1 MKSDPMRRLAAADPV
16 SVPPAIESPERLR
29 CLIEQE
35 RTPPSQ
41 GRSDETKRASAPRR
55 MLLGSLLAAGV
66 CVTVLLFDG
75 GSPSPGVNVGAEAYA
90 AIAPKSGI
98 VEAIFLAHSF
108 GAGGGEI
115 LRQQEWQDAATH
127 RIRELDTLQ
136 EPGLD
141 PGRTRTQITDWS
153 FSPQGSEEWGGTLAS
168 SSVRREPIPP
178 GTRFQL
184 VVRLQHENRNLIQH
198 IAFAGIGM
206 YGIESL
212 DLFRQLYRRGWM
224 RLAGHERGHGRS
236 LWRLESR
243 PVSRSGSSTRLVVL
257 VDPSTFLPVLER
269 QLSLADPAH
278 PRVLV
283 ENELIR
289 YRTIKPG
296 SPSIFDLAAQHPG
309 APVVMRKPKFPKF
322 VRLHPKNSSACPCY
336 GIRGMRSDVERH

>member
-1 MKSDPMRRLAAADPV
+1 MKPDPIRRLVAADPV
-16 SVPPAIESPERLR
+16 SAPPEIESPERLR

-35 RTPPSQ
+35 GLSPTQ
-41 GRSDETKRASAPRR
+41 GCSREAKRGGAPRR

-66 CVTVLLFDG
+66 CVALLLFDG

-90 AIAPKSGI
+90 AITPKSGI
-98 VEAIFLAHSF
+98 VEAVFIAHSF
-108 GAGGGEI
+108 GARGGEI
-115 LRQQEWQDAATH
+115 LRQQEWQDSATH
-127 RIRELDTLQ
+127 QIRELDTLQ

-141 PGRTRTQITDWS
+141 PSRTRTQITDWS
-153 FSPQGSEEWGGTLAS
+153 FSPRVSEEWGGTLS
-168 SSVRREPIPP
+168 SSSIRRERIPA

-184 VVRLQHENRNLIQH
+184 VVRLQHQNRTLIKH

-243 PVSRSGSSTRLVVL
+243 PVGARGTSTRLVVL
-257 VDPSTFLPVLER
+257 VDPSSFLPVLER
-269 QLSLADPAH
+269 QLSLSDPSH

-283 ENELIR
+283 ENELVR

-309 APVVMRKPKFPKF
+309 APVVVRKPKFPRF

-336 GIRGMRSDVERH
+336 GIRGLRSRVERR

>member
-16 SVPPAIESPERLR
+16 STPPAIESPERLR

-35 RTPPSQ
+35 GPTTRM
-41 GRSDETKRASAPRR
+41 GRAGEAKRASASRR

-66 CVTVLLFDG
+66 CVTLLLFDG

-90 AIAPKSGI
+90 AITPKSGI
-98 VEAIFLAHSF
+98 VEAVFIAHSF
-108 GAGGGEI
+108 GARGGEI

-141 PGRTRTQITDWS
+141 PSRTRTQITDWS
-153 FSPQGSEEWGGTLAS
+153 FSPRGSEEWGGTLPS

-198 IAFAGIGM
+198 VAFAGIGM

-224 RLAGHERGHGRS
+224 RLAGHERGHGRN

-243 PVSRSGSSTRLVVL
+243 PVGTRGTSTRLVVL
-257 VDPSTFLPVLER
+257 VDPSSFLPVLER
-269 QLSLADPAH
+269 QLSLSDPGH
-278 PRVLV
+278 PRVVV
-283 ENELIR
+283 ENELVR

-309 APVVMRKPKFPKF
+309 APVVVRKPKFPRF
-322 VRLHPKNSSACPCY
+322 VALHP
-336 GIRGMRSDVERH
+336 RVERR